1 MISGGYLLSCEVV
14 RLMSTTLMDTKVNK
28 LKKIVP
34 KTTLSVTINRKVSDF
49 ESKTWEKIVEDKD
62 LQNTKSKV
70 KVAKEFYAG
79 YKSNYVLLI
88 CIFLHVKK

>member
-1 MISGGYLLSCEVV
+1 M
-14 RLMSTTLMDTKVNK
+14 
-28 LKKIVP
+28 
-34 KTTLSVTINRKVSDF
+34 SDF

-62 LQNTKSKV
+62 SQNTKSKV